1 MTRRG
6 HFCHGW
12 AAIARDRWIDQL
24 RKTARAGEVELDDV
38 HGVNSNED
46 EIIAELSIGT
56 LLDRINPEQ
65 ALAIRLVRIC
75 GLSIS
80 EASAQSRQSE
90 SLIKVNIHRGLRKL
104 VALVESE

>member
-12 AAIARDRWIDQL
+12 AAIARYRWIDQL